1 MDRPPIRLPAPRAR
15 VLLVIATRTRAHWM
29 ELNRRGLDWAQWS
42 LVEAFSLEIAGA
54 DQEPTLLD
62 A

>member
-1 MDRPPIRLPAPRAR
+1 
-15 VLLVIATRTRAHWM
+15 M
-29 ELNRRGLDWAQWS
+29 ELNRRGLDWVQWS